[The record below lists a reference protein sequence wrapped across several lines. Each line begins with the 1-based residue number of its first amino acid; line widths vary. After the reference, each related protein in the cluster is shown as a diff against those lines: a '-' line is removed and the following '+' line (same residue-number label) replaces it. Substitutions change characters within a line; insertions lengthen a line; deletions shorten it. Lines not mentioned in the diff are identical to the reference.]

1 MRPRLQAHPYLLLLP
16 LLLLF
21 CLLQVRH
28 QPRPVHR
35 HVGDRPARALRQGPH
50 LPPARQTR
58 YVTDTPH
65 VTDSQS
71 DADSACPSPLVCAT
85 GNVVQLRQ
93 LVEIGPSGYPGAN
106 FIEDAKGR
114 LIDLSRMNDA
124 KRKALAARLLTP
136 VGKDHYATRRL

>member
-1 MRPRLQAHPYLLLLP
+1 MTL
-16 LLLLF
+16 
-21 CLLQVRH
+21 
-28 QPRPVHR
+28 
-35 HVGDRPARALRQGPH
+35 
-50 LPPARQTR
+50 
-58 YVTDTPH
+58 
-65 VTDSQS
+65 SQS
-71 DADSACPSPLVCAT
+71 DGDSACPSPPCPFRPLVCAT

-136 VGKDHYATRRL
+136 VGSNDATRRL